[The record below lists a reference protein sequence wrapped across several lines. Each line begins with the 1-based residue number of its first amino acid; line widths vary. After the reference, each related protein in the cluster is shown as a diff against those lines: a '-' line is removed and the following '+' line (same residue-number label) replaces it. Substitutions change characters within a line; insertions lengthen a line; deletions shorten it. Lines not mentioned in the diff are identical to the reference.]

1 MTKTTL
7 HDYYTIL
14 GVPKSATTAQ
24 IKHAYRKLATVHHPD
39 KAGDSR
45 YIVLINEAYATLK
58 DPKKRADYDT
68 HHALYFSKAGKVA
81 TTLGEKLQQSPTI
94 MAHLKSLERQAT
106 AFAQFAEHELKPVFI
121 KNAKTL
127 FAKAQH
133 FIHKHKQTL
142 PTLIISQTLA
152 KDGGQITFN
161 HHNQTIRTTL
171 PKGLTDG
178 SQIKLTIDGVGV
190 WFVIKVDKPSY

>member
-7 HDYYTIL
+7 HDYYAIL
-14 GVPKSATTAQ
+14 GVPKSASTAQ

-45 YIVLINEAYATLK
+45 YIVLINEAYAILK
-58 DPKKRADYDT
+58 DPKKRHEYDAY
-68 HHALYFSKAGKVA
+68 HALYFSKAGKVA

-106 AFAQFAEHELKPVFI
+106 AFAQFAEYELKPVFI

-127 FAKAQH
+127 FAKAQN

-152 KDGGQITFN
+152 KDGGQITFS

-190 WFVIKVDKPSY
+190 WFVIKVDKLSY